1 MMRSSLSRIYKDS
14 IKIYRDTV
22 FSNTSDERFV
32 PTHPHLASSPAKGT
46 CLSAVGITRDQT
58 GPIASWWLRGR
69 ARNVAGMNN
78 SYVQVEPAD
87 EVLDL
92 YDVLPERVDAAREP
106 ARPTENDPVTSMI
119 KGTGRNFATIMGM
132 FALSLAAF
140 IACVTLFSVGVS
152 LLVLVV
158 GLFIL
163 VGCLIVAGWA
173 SRMTMALLDYAG
185 ITLPRTHSSRRST
198 GLRGKLRRLA
208 YPQAWRDLLHVLVNF
223 ILSIITFSL
232 ALTWV
237 FGGLGGVTYWFWSQW
252 LPQPNDGLPALLG
265 YPGRF
270 ADITFNSVAGALLL
284 VTTPL
289 MLRGLVRL
297 HGAVAYALLVDETP
311 ALRQQVSELTQSRT
325 AAGEAEVHTLRR
337 LERDLHDGP
346 QQRLVRLGMDL
357 SAAQRR
363 ARRRSGPGPCAA
375 RRGNEAVTR
384 RTGRDSY
391 LSRGIAPPILAEQG
405 LPAAITALAARC
417 TIPTSVE
424 VDEVQLSDAAQN
436 AAYFVVAEALA
447 NMEKHSQAHSASVEV
462 RRLGALAVINIT
474 DDGVGGASLAKGHGL
489 SGLLGPA
496 GRCGWDPNR
505 SHRRRVVPPC
515 LRRRSHNRA
524 NSLPTCQT
532 LRRL

>member
-1 MMRSSLSRIYKDS
+1 
-14 IKIYRDTV
+14 
-22 FSNTSDERFV
+22 
-32 PTHPHLASSPAKGT
+32 
-46 CLSAVGITRDQT
+46 
-58 GPIASWWLRGR
+58 
-69 ARNVAGMNN
+69 MND
-78 SYVQVEPAD
+78 SYVRVEPAD

-92 YDVLPERVDAAREP
+92 YDVLPERVETPLGP
-106 ARPTENDPVTSMI
+106 ARPTEDDPVTSMI
-119 KGTGRNFATIMGM
+119 KGTGRNFAAIMGM
-132 FALSLAAF
+132 FALAVTAF
-140 IACVTLFSVGVS
+140 VACTALFSVGLG

-163 VGCLIVAGWA
+163 VGCLIVAGWS

-185 ITLPRTHSSRRST
+185 ITLPRTRYPT
-198 GLRGKLRRLA
+198 AGPGFRGKLRRLA
-208 YPQAWRDLLHVLVNF
+208 YAQSWRDLLHVLVNF

-252 LPQPNDGLPALLG
+252 LPQPNEGLPALLG

-270 ADITFNSVAGALLL
+270 AEITFNSVLGAMLLL
-284 VTTPL
+284 STPL
-289 MLRGLVRL
+289 MLRGLIKL
-297 HGAVAYALLVDETP
+297 HGAVGYALLVDETP

-363 ARRRSGPGPCAA
+363 LDDDPVRARALLD
-375 RRGNEAVTR
+375 EAMR
-384 RTGRDSY
+384 QSQDALAEIRT

-405 LPAAITALAARC
+405 LPAAITALAARG
-417 TIPTSVE
+417 TIPTSVQ
-424 VDEVQLSDAAQN
+424 VDDVQLSDAAQN

-447 NMEKHSQAHSASVEV
+447 NMAKHSQARSASVEV
-462 RRLGALAVINIT
+462 LGVGALAVINIT

-489 SGLLGPA
+489 SGLADRLAGVDGTLTISSPVAGP
-496 GRCGWDPNR
+496 
-505 SHRRRVVPPC
+505 
-515 LRRRSHNRA
+515 
-524 NSLPTCQT
+524 T
-532 LRRL
+532 LLTATIPQRP